1 MSTEG
6 VLTTVVNDT
15 SPDHH
20 QQQLT
25 VSFGEQQ
32 QRQQQQQVKMSPEG
46 DDDKAAPGNGK
57 QPQLVI
63 NSDGGGGGRSHEDI
77 KTSKEQRLE
86 GETNQLNSIVVDGN
100 KFGSDTIVAKL
111 SNLRISDSANGQVP
125 KADDTG
131 LLLSVNGIGSQLKSH
146 VQEEDFS
153 STSSIQHNNSVCVD
167 GDGEDNNN
175 ELLAI
180 VTEASHSN
188 HRNTNNNID
197 SVINRKKSSYRESRK
212 SEGDGMRGAGG
223 GGLDEDE
230 VEVEVVMTDKELLPV
245 KRTHTSKSMCD
256 NDSIVDHLINKK
268 DSMRIRFDDNGD
280 ALIQKRNILHRK
292 FYKSVDDELHKKAS
306 RSLSLHNNKNQCMT
320 LDRVFKKL
328 RESVRKSKR
337 TQLRRGFCIVIMSM
351 GL

>member
-6 VLTTVVNDT
+6 VLSTTVAVVNET
-15 SPDHH
+15 SPDH
-20 QQQLT
+20 
-25 VSFGEQQ
+25 
-32 QRQQQQQVKMSPEG
+32 QQQQVKMTGLGEE
-46 DDDKAAPGNGK
+46 DKSAQGNGN
-57 QPQLVI
+57 QRELVI
-63 NSDGGGGGRSHEDI
+63 DGNARRGEKSHEETG
-77 KTSKEQRLE
+77 KKQQLE
-86 GETNQLNSIVVDGN
+86 GETNQLNSIVVDGD

-111 SNLRISDSANGQVP
+111 SNLRISDSPNGRAP

-131 LLLSVNGIGSQLKSH
+131 LLLLSVNGIGSQLKSK
-146 VQEEDFS
+146 VEEEDFS

-188 HRNTNNNID
+188 HNINID

-212 SEGDGMRGAGG
+212 SEGDGMNVARGGE
-223 GGLDEDE
+223 LDRDEDE
-230 VEVEVVMTDKELLPV
+230 VEVEVTTMADKELMPV
-245 KRTHTSKSMCD
+245 KRAHTSKSMCD
-256 NDSIVDHLINKK
+256 NDLIVDHLINKK

-306 RSLSLHNNKNQCMT
+306 RSSSVQNNKNQCMT

-328 RESVRKSKR
+328 RESVRKSKGR
-337 TQLRRGFCIVIMSM
+337 KCGAGFKHLVITCMGSVRGRFN
-351 GL
+351 